1 MIRHL
6 PVDPDYDGGHISIG
20 KLKAVPK
27 QWNAQ
32 PLRVILQRE
41 KPTAVLLWTSA
52 SAFEAVGGVANQPDR
67 PELVFMSSRL
77 LGTKLTTLPEQAR
90 PFTLFTYPYREHQ
103 LEPKFSA
110 YADTLLAG
118 LTKRHPETRIS
129 TRTYA
134 MIQVLRQALMDMD
147 RHFYQD
153 NLLDRIGMQ
162 RDQFLPDYL
171 RLSFGP
177 GQRYASKGCYI
188 MQVGLSPAPKV
199 APGPAP
205 QVKPVQVPVLL
216 RKSEWVI
223 H

>member
-1 MIRHL
+1 M
-6 PVDPDYDGGHISIG
+6 GGPEHARACQDF
-20 KLKAVPK
+20 KAGLAPGGRLS
-27 QWNAQ
+27 Q
-32 PLRVILQRE
+32 E
-41 KPTAVLLWTSA
+41 KPSTVLLWTGDSA
-52 SAFEAVGGVANQPDR
+52 YPALDALLRKGSLLVNAFLSG
-67 PELVFMSSRL
+67 RL
-77 LGTKLTTLPEQAR
+77 LGARVTSLPEHLWSR
-90 PFTLFTYPYREHQ
+90 VWITYPYREPQ